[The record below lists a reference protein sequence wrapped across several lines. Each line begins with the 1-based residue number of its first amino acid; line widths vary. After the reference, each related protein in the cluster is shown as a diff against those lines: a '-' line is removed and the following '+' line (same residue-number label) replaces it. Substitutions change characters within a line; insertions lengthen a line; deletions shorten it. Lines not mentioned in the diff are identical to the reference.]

1 MSSTEHV
8 LQSFFGTTTAKE
20 PLTKDAYYTNTHELP
35 DAYIGRNHFLMS
47 TLDYLITKEGRDF
60 LTKVILPYEHTDNTN
75 VAWEVFH
82 FDRSIVDIE
91 PEQGVPQFITMK
103 HDVYKNQLVRRGLA
117 FQIEHGFYQTD
128 IGRRHYTMN
137 IQQIVDAVEETT
149 ALQALQTLIHT
160 PDYYAS
166 NASTT
171 RDNLINQLRR
181 FGVVQRGEGGMHM
194 LDADLKDLML
204 RQNVRPTAYI
214 MPPRAMSY
222 ISMRDPYMREYN
234 RGGRGVQALEVQ
246 DHTTFRGTRVYES
259 RYFETDYVNEPYDPL
274 TQTITYAE
282 WYPAPTN
289 DNESIWIFD
298 MNTDD
303 WLRIG
308 HQKVIP
314 KRNISAITGEN
325 AVMHAQSL
333 GLLSFRRFKGVQTGD
348 EFIAN
353 YIPTLHASHQQPVLD
368 HLASLPAGSIVRPN
382 FVNDFI
388 ATLAKIA

>member
-1 MSSTEHV
+1 M
-8 LQSFFGTTTAKE
+8 LQSFFGDVGSKDTLTT
-20 PLTKDAYYTNTHELP
+20 DAYYTNTHELP

-60 LTKVILPYEHTDNTN
+60 LTKIILPYEHTDNTN

-128 IGRRHYTMN
+128 MGRQHYTMN

-149 ALQALQTLIHT
+149 ALQALLTLVQTQ
-160 PDYYAS
+160 DYYANHTAHDRNS
-166 NASTT
+166 LLNE
-171 RDNLINQLRR
+171 LRR

-222 ISMRDPYMREYN
+222 ISMRDPYMREYS

-274 TQTITYAE
+274 TQVITYAE
-282 WYPAPTN
+282 WYPAPTQ
-289 DNESIWIFD
+289 DKDLVWIFD
-298 MNTDD
+298 MATDD
-303 WLRIG
+303 WFRIG
-308 HQKVIP
+308 TKKVLP
-314 KRNISAITGEN
+314 HRNTDAIVTGN
-325 AVMHAQSL
+325 AFTHERMMEL
-333 GLLSFRRFKGVQTGD
+333 KFRRFKDVQTGND
-348 EFIAN
+348 FIAN
-353 YIPTLHASHQQPVLD
+353 YIPTLHAAHQQPVLD
-368 HLASLPAGSIVRPN
+368 HLAALPAGSIVRPN

-388 ATLAKIA
+388 ATLSKIA